1 MECKIMSKELFIIV
15 LFINAMIFL
24 TVQWVN
30 V

>member
-1 MECKIMSKELFIIV
+1 MSKELFVIV